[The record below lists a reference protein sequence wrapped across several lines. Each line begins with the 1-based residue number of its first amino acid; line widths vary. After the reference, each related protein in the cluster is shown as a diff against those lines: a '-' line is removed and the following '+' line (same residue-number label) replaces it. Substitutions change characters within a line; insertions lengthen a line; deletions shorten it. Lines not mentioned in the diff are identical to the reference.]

1 MYMLSATCIQL
12 PCRNA
17 LVSSRHGCPVSVYGA
32 KFAPQSSSSGFD
44 RSPYDAARHISTN
57 IAILTT
63 ASTIVSHGLD
73 VGCSL
78 MGSWYGLSRV
88 SRARAII
95 FGVPDTA
102 GRVTEREQRRPLQAS
117 GRESQSRRCHT
128 NYAPSISAGA
138 DRGQRSDFD
147 NDIARCAMRLR
158 AATSDANRP

>member
-1 MYMLSATCIQL
+1 MPSTISMYMLSATCIQL

-102 GRVTEREQRRPLQAS
+102 GRVTEREQKDARCRQRARIPVKEVSHELRAQHKRWRRP
-117 GRESQSRRCHT
+117 RTTKRFR
-128 NYAPSISAGA
+128 
-138 DRGQRSDFD
+138 
-147 NDIARCAMRLR
+147 
-158 AATSDANRP
+158 